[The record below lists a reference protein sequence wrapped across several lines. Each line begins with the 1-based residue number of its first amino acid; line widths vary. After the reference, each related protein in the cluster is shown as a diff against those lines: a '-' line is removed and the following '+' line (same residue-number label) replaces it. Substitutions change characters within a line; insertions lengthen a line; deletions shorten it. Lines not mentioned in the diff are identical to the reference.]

1 MVSLFNALNISSNA
15 LTVNESAISVVSHN
29 VANMN
34 TEGYSKQKV
43 NLATRNIAGAI
54 GDSTEAQVR
63 ANGGVMIANIMRYN
77 NSYLNNYYRDQLSV
91 LKGYEAELEGLG
103 DLADVFNDLEGTGI
117 SAALEDFY
125 KAINNLNEYPA
136 SSTARINFVE
146 SAKTLTA
153 SLNSKSAQ
161 LKELTGKALGD
172 GENRELLETSKIY
185 NAYSVFND
193 KLEELAEVNK
203 ALQITQTG
211 TLQANNL
218 LDQRDMILNDIA
230 QSVDINIEENPQNGS
245 VTLYIGGQEIV
256 KGAEVVGELSIQT
269 AKEFCQS
276 QNPPISYPDGWV
288 TAEGKPREAAVIS
301 IVSRSNDGTITPIVA
316 DANSIIRGGSLGGL
330 LHSTDTDVD
339 GMNPGKAMDALNSVA
354 VTIANLFNKLNTD
367 KNAYCINPNDTTKLM
382 KTNPDNYIFGN
393 LVPKIDPNTNQQ
405 VIDPVTG
412 DPVYELEDITAENIS
427 VNSNLL
433 TDKGIWNIACAH
445 FDNPNNLDPPP
456 TFNEN
461 AIGNAQNVV
470 LMLGTRNAKVA
481 ELGNMSVEDF
491 YTGLLGK
498 VAASGSNMETL
509 VETQTSVVDSIH
521 NKILSNNS
529 VDINEE
535 LVDLV
540 KYQTA
545 YSAAAKVFTTCNSCL
560 DTLMALGG

>member
-1 MVSLFNALNISSNA
+1 
-15 LTVNESAISVVSHN
+15 
-29 VANMN
+29 
-34 TEGYSKQKV
+34 
-43 NLATRNIAGAI
+43 
-54 GDSTEAQVR
+54 
-63 ANGGVMIANIMRYN
+63 
-77 NSYLNNYYRDQLSV
+77 
-91 LKGYEAELEGLG
+91 
-103 DLADVFNDLEGTGI
+103 
-117 SAALEDFY
+117 
-125 KAINNLNEYPA
+125 
-136 SSTARINFVE
+136 
-146 SAKTLTA
+146 
-153 SLNSKSAQ
+153 
-161 LKELTGKALGD
+161 
-172 GENRELLETSKIY
+172 
-185 NAYSVFND
+185 
-193 KLEELAEVNK
+193 
-203 ALQITQTG
+203 
-211 TLQANNL
+211 
-218 LDQRDMILNDIA
+218 
-230 QSVDINIEENPQNGS
+230 
-245 VTLYIGGQEIV
+245 
-256 KGAEVVGELSIQT
+256 
-269 AKEFCQS
+269 
-276 QNPPISYPDGWV
+276 
-288 TAEGKPREAAVIS
+288 
-301 IVSRSNDGTITPIVA
+301 
-316 DANSIIRGGSLGGL
+316 
-330 LHSTDTDVD
+330 
-339 GMNPGKAMDALNSVA
+339 MNPGKAMDALNSVA

-382 KTNPDNYIFGN
+382 KTNSNNYIFGN

-412 DPVYELEDITAENIS
+412 NPVYELEDITAENIS

>member
-136 SSTARINFVE
+136 SSTARVNFIE

-153 SLNSKSAQ
+153 NLNSKSAQ
-161 LKELTGKALGD
+161 LKELTSKALGD
-172 GENRELLETSKIY
+172 GESRELLETSKIY

-276 QNPPISYPDGWV
+276 QNPPISYPDEWV

-330 LHSTDTDVD
+330 LHSTDTDID

-367 KNAYCINPNDTTKLM
+367 EDAYCINPNDTTKLM

-393 LVPKIDPNTNQQ
+393 LVPKLDPNTNQQ

-412 DPVYELEDITAENIS
+412 DPVYELEKITAANIS

-470 LMLGTRNAKVA
+470 LMLGTRNTKVA

-498 VAASGSNMETL
+498 VAASGSNMDTL